1 MVVFPWL
8 SDEQLTR
15 DNPSRF
21 RLVVHGNRVADAHHE
36 YGSQSPH
43 GTGDRISSPV
53 VRSPVPS
60 LGERSMMDRIFD
72 IGVMIVVVA
81 IIVALVTHAQTA
93 QIINATG
100 QAFANSI
107 KAALGQ

>member
-43 GTGDRISSPV
+43 GTGDRIFLP
-53 VRSPVPS
+53 
-60 LGERSMMDRIFD
+60 GC
-72 IGVMIVVVA
+72 A
-81 IIVALVTHAQTA
+81 VTGSVLRRKVNDGSH
-93 QIINATG
+93 
-100 QAFANSI
+100 F
-107 KAALGQ
+107 